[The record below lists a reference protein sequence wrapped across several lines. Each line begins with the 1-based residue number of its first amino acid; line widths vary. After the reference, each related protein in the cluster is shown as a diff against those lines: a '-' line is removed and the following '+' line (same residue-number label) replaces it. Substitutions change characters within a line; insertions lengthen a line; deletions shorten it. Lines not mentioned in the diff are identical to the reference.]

1 MGEAETIRRLL
12 SARRV
17 AEFYGFHPDRAGAIS
32 CPFHK
37 GDRTPS
43 LKLYDGE
50 RGFHC
55 FGCGAHGSVID
66 FVMKLFN
73 LNFRQAVM
81 RLDSDFRLGLTRE
94 KKSFNSYSAVLEKRR
109 AEQRAKEQEEHD
121 FWNAV
126 RELWYWREVKQL
138 FEPVKTGDD
147 IWFHPLYV
155 EAVKMIPHLENWID
169 NHTKIGGDNI
179 EGNSALHAG

>member
-1 MGEAETIRRLL
+1 
-12 SARRV
+12 
-17 AEFYGFHPDRAGAIS
+17 
-32 CPFHK
+32 
-37 GDRTPS
+37 
-43 LKLYDGE
+43 
-50 RGFHC
+50 
-55 FGCGAHGSVID
+55 
-66 FVMKLFN
+66 MKLFN

-94 KKSFNSYSAVLEKRR
+94 KRSFNSYSAVLEKRR
-109 AEQRAKEQEEHD
+109 AEQREKEQEERD

-147 IWFHPLYV
+147 LWFHPLYV

-169 NHTKIGGDNI
+169 NHMKIGGDNI
-179 EGNSALHAG
+179 EGNSALYAG